1 MPVWMG
7 VSEMPELGMRTRGR
21 PKCVPDDTQ
30 CCVIVNGAR
39 RLFVKKGYGAT
50 TTDDIAAECKISKQ
64 TLYRLFPGKSALF
77 AAVVSALSQKCLD
90 VPCEDDDLPLA
101 DALARIFMVDISEE
115 AEQERIEILRLV
127 IAEGRNFPELSD
139 ILKRHGLEFSRAELA
154 DWLTRQ
160 SARGRLKAG
169 DMTAQ
174 AQLLIDMVFGAITL
188 RNIGALEWPGAEQR
202 RAHIHNCIDVFL
214 HGVCPGNKRDA

>member
-1 MPVWMG
+1 MNEMNEMG
-7 VSEMPELGMRTRGR
+7 ELRTRTRGR

-30 CCVIVNGAR
+30 CTPMVNGAR

-77 AAVVSALSQKCLD
+77 AAVVSALGQKCLD
-90 VPCEDDDLPLA
+90 LPRDDDDLPLA
-101 DALARIFMVDISEE
+101 DSLARIFMADISEE
-115 AEQERIEILRLV
+115 AERERVEILRLV
-127 IAEGRNFPELSD
+127 IVEGRNCPELSD
-139 ILKRHGLEFSRAELA
+139 ILKRHGLEFSRTELA

-169 DMTAQ
+169 DMTAL
-174 AQLLIDMVFGAITL
+174 AQMLIDMVFGAITL
-188 RNIGALEWPGAEQR
+188 GNIGGLGGPGVEQR
-202 RAHIHNCIDVFL
+202 RAHIHNCINVFL
-214 HGVCPGNKRDA
+214 HGVCPENKLG